1 MWLPSFTLPWL
12 PLRASL
18 SKPRAPP
25 KCEVSLSSRYSDMP
39 RFSPMVFFLVCV
51 KHRQLKSVWKAFLVS
66 ETALQIYP
74 RWRITAPV
82 RKPPLLRETTGKA
95 VSSPNSISLRFR
107 VELAFLLYRRKDR
120 PAQSCPIQDSSSG
133 WGAEEGR
140 NSRAGFFGLWGSKDD
155 EIRTEKG
162 RRLGVFRLE
171 QRQQGQSVRSS
182 GEA

>member
-1 MWLPSFTLPWL
+1 
-12 PLRASL
+12 
-18 SKPRAPP
+18 
-25 KCEVSLSSRYSDMP
+25 
-39 RFSPMVFFLVCV
+39 MVFFLVCV

-82 RKPPLLRETTGKA
+82 LKPPLLRETTGKA

-140 NSRAGFFGLWGSKDD
+140 NSRAGFFGLWGSKDAWD
-155 EIRTEKG
+155 KNRERQTVRSVPVRAKAARPECENHWRDLASQMVETEKPIG
-162 RRLGVFRLE
+162 SERLDRL
-171 QRQQGQSVRSS
+171 RVGL
-182 GEA
+182 G